1 MKPHNAISLLLAI
14 LLPLAS
20 AAQDKCT
27 AQGQAE
33 QLRIEREFVAQR
45 PEKGD
50 KTAEQIWSKNLN
62 AALAA
67 AAKQVEDCTRASKPK
82 PSPAATA
89 KVDECLAGVRRRGD
103 DLQQRYKG
111 RTLTFQEQTTLRGE
125 EQRLQDEY
133 MSCTRT
139 VAR

>member
-1 MKPHNAISLLLAI
+1 MKPQYPISILLAV
-14 LLPLAS
+14 LLPLVS

-27 AQGQAE
+27 TQGQAE
-33 QLRIEREFVAQR
+33 QLRIEREFMAQR
-45 PEKGD
+45 PAKGD
-50 KTAEQIWSKNLN
+50 KTAEQAWSKNLH

-67 AAKQVEDCTRASKPK
+67 AAKQVEDCTRANTPK
-82 PSPAATA
+82 PSPAARA

-103 DLQQRYKG
+103 ELQQRYKG

-139 VAR
+139 SPR

>member
-1 MKPHNAISLLLAI
+1 MKHKGAISLLLAT
-14 LLPLAS
+14 LLPLIS

-33 QLRIEREFVAQR
+33 QLRIEREFAAQR
-45 PEKGD
+45 PARGD
-50 KTAEQIWSKNLN
+50 KAAEQIWSKNLH

-67 AAKQVEDCTRASKPK
+67 AAKQVEDCTRANTPK
-82 PSPAATA
+82 ASPAATA

-103 DLQQRYKG
+103 ELQQRYKG
-111 RTLTFQEQTTLRGE
+111 RTLTFQEQTALRGE

-139 VAR
+139 KSR

>member
-1 MKPHNAISLLLAI
+1 MKPKNAISLLLAI
-14 LLPLAS
+14 LLPLVS

-27 AQGQAE
+27 VQGHAE
-33 QLRIEREFVAQR
+33 QLRIEREFAAQR
-45 PEKGD
+45 PAKGD
-50 KTAEQIWSKNLN
+50 KTAEQIWSRNLH

-67 AAKQVEDCTRASKPK
+67 AAKQVEDCTRANTPK

-89 KVDECLAGVRRRGD
+89 KLDECLAGVRHRGD
-103 DLQQRYKG
+103 ELQQRYKG
-111 RTLTFQEQTTLRGE
+111 RTLTLQEQTALKGE

-139 VAR
+139 KSR

>member
-1 MKPHNAISLLLAI
+1 MKPQNAIFLLLAV
-14 LLPLAS
+14 LLPLVS

-33 QLRIEREFVAQR
+33 QLRIEREFMAQ
-45 PEKGD
+45 PPAKGD
-50 KTAEQIWSKNLN
+50 KAAEQIWAKNLH

-67 AAKQVEDCTRASKPK
+67 AAKQVEDCKRVNTPK
-82 PSPAATA
+82 PSPAATT

-103 DLQQRYKG
+103 ELQQRYKG
-111 RTLTFQEQTTLRGE
+111 RTLTFQEQTVLRAE

-139 VAR
+139 ISR